1 MVLSRLVIAGQNGDG
16 HDPDEADQS
25 GEQNGE
31 NEFLCHG
38 CLLSHWDSKGFFVCD
53 YELSN
58 PCAICAAVTF
68 LLERANIPAFP
79 AQQGLKMDRK

>member
-1 MVLSRLVIAGQNGDG
+1 MVLSRLVVTGQNGNG

-25 GEQNGE
+25 GEENGE
-31 NEFLCHG
+31 NESLCHG
-38 CLLSHWDSKGFFVCD
+38 MPPFEGALSTLSGD

>member
-1 MVLSRLVIAGQNGDG
+1 MVLSRLVITGQNREG

-25 GEQNGE
+25 TEQDDE

-38 CLLSHWDSKGFFVCD
+38 MPPFEGALSTLSGE

-68 LLERANIPAFP
+68 LSERPNIPAFP
-79 AQQGLKMDRK
+79 AQQGLRMDRK

>member
-1 MVLSRLVIAGQNGDG
+1 MVLSRLVITGQNSDG

-25 GEQNGE
+25 GEQDGE

-38 CLLSHWDSKGFFVCD
+38 MPPFDGALSTLSGNYK
-53 YELSN
+53 LSN

-68 LLERANIPAFP
+68 VLERANIPAFP
-79 AQQGLKMDRK
+79 AQQRLKMDRK